1 MQTLDPT
8 MVLLNVA
15 PNVSRLHAS
24 RRVFEL
30 LRQHNIDLPVIHYRT
45 CALTTTLHQSSRSGL
60 PSTMHASVG

>member
-1 MQTLDPT
+1 

-30 LRQHNIDLPVIHYRT
+30 LRQHDIDLPVIHHRT
-45 CALTTTLHQSSRSGL
+45 CAAHDWPR
-60 PSTMHASVG
+60 